1 MNHFHLLDK
10 FLTYK
15 IKQMKN
21 SIKTIAI
28 CAFII
33 SIFACKKETTETND
47 PNIDDRVVN
56 VELDSNGNSN
66 NKLIDLDDDGTDDFN
81 IFSTLPSLNKNNS
94 DVGVNGLSYYEFITE
109 AQSPVSNKIK
119 TFAENASINSASGT
133 WNSIATFY
141 LNIDGVSGYPVG
153 INEQGDKLIGFRV
166 DIGGDFHYGWMKVN
180 VTGGHKLTIKEYAV
194 QTIPDTA
201 IKAGDK

>member
-1 MNHFHLLDK
+1 
-10 FLTYK
+10 
-15 IKQMKN
+15 MKN

-119 TFAENASINSASGT
+119 TFAEGTSINSASGT

-141 LNIDGVSGYPVG
+141 LNIDGVSGLSCW
-153 INEQGDKLIGFRV
+153 N
-166 DIGGDFHYGWMKVN
+166 
-180 VTGGHKLTIKEYAV
+180 
-194 QTIPDTA
+194 
-201 IKAGDK
+201 